1 MGNSEIYAAILTPV
15 IIFGVFMYFYLNDN
29 KK

>member
-15 IIFGVFMYFYLNDN
+15 IIFGVFMYLYLSNSR
-29 KK
+29 K